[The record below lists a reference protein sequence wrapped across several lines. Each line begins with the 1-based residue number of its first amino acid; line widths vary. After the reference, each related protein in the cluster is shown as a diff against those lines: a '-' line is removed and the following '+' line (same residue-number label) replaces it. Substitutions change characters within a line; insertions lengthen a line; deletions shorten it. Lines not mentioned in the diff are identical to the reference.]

1 MKISFFADRQRAF
14 VFVIKY
20 APVANARAAVVAIEF
35 VAMENLV
42 PALGALNGSIDQ
54 LEHRRSRFSQP
65 HKN

>member
-1 MKISFFADRQRAF
+1 M
-14 VFVIKY
+14 IKY
-20 APVANARAAVVAIEF
+20 AAIANARAAVVAIEF

-65 HKN
+65 PKNKHRY